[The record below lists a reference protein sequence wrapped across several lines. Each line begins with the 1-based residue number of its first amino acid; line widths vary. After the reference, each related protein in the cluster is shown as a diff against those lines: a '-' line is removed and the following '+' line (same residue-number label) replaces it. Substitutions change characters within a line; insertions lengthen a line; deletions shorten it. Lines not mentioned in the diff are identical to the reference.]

1 MYGNSRMWWTFTS
14 MSLFSNDN
22 PLWLTAVV
30 DSVLQSFLGCDLST
44 TPGVS
49 GWSNEEHSQ
58 VSKASF
64 QIFLPTYPSTL
75 FSSSVELLIPSFIFL
90 PVSFFLRIW
99 MSWISH
105 CWIRLV
111 AHWKGDFTYSISKCL
126 PLCKIK
132 QLEMI
137 FRTFPP
143 FHSQL

>member
-64 QIFLPTYPSTL
+64 QIFLSTYPSTL
-75 FSSSVELLIPSFIFL
+75 FSSSMELLIPSFIFL
-90 PVSFFLRIW
+90 PVSFFLKNLNVLD
-99 MSWISH
+99 ISLLDQA
-105 CWIRLV
+105 CSSLKGRL
-111 AHWKGDFTYSISKCL
+111 HL
-126 PLCKIK
+126 LNK
-132 QLEMI
+132 QMLAI
-137 FRTFPP
+137 V
-143 FHSQL
+143 